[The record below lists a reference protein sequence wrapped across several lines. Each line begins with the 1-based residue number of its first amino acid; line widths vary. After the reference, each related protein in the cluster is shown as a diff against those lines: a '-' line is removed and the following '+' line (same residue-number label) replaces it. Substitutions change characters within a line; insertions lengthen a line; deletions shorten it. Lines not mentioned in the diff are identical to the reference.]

1 MCAKETKT
9 KKPENHF
16 EKLCGVKESGRRMV
30 DFSTRNLFYVRTVS
44 PIEKKE
50 RNTKKYKFSTC
61 IHSTHR
67 HTRNKRSFN
76 VASKQQQQPVPNVF
90 MSNIK
95 RALWLNRLYLY
106 IYICTTYVVTYFVWF
121 CVFCVSASVESLHKM
136 HYTQITDYLQLMYLR
151 IVYNIHSPHFTA
163 TNIFNSL
170 LLHIISDHS
179 RSLAM
184 SFSLSSLW
192 RYNSNHCVCLAA
204 NFLFIFFSTLH
215 YYFLFAFWF
224 LVHLA
229 AFSLSPSFPFIR
241 MKSARQSLLY

>member
-1 MCAKETKT
+1 MYIIHVIYTKWEKQEINKHCASTASRYAKNEQRKKKEWLCAKETKT
-9 KKPENHF
+9 EKPENHF

-76 VASKQQQQPVPNVF
+76 VASKQQQQQQPVPNVF

-106 IYICTTYVVTYFVWF
+106 IHMHDVCSHLLRLVLCLLCLSQCRI
-121 CVFCVSASVESLHKM
+121 AS
-136 HYTQITDYLQLMYLR
+136 
-151 IVYNIHSPHFTA
+151 
-163 TNIFNSL
+163 
-170 LLHIISDHS
+170 
-179 RSLAM
+179 
-184 SFSLSSLW
+184 
-192 RYNSNHCVCLAA
+192 
-204 NFLFIFFSTLH
+204 
-215 YYFLFAFWF
+215 
-224 LVHLA
+224 
-229 AFSLSPSFPFIR
+229 
-241 MKSARQSLLY
+241 